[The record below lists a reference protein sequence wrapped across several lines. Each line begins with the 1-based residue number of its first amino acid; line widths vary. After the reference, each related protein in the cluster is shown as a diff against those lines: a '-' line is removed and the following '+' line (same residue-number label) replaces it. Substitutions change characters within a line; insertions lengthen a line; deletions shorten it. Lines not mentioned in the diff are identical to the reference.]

1 MQELFLELVQ
11 LSLIGSLF
19 VLAVMLVRIIFRK
32 APKWLFCLLWGVVA
46 LRLICPISVESELSL
61 VPDRLASGQIIS
73 NVGSDYVGEVNII
86 YENNAGYSNAVEAG
100 RQPIYSDNGYY
111 VVTEQCS
118 LEEPATIEDTVF
130 PILSWVWITGMAAM
144 LAYLAISFLL
154 LKRKMAEATLVMAP
168 MAIT

>member
-11 LSLIGSLF
+11 LSLTGSLF
-19 VLAVMLVRIIFRK
+19 VLAVMFVRIIFRK

-46 LRLICPISVESELSL
+46 LRLICPISVESDFSL

-73 NVGSDYVGEVNII
+73 NVGNNYIGEVNII

-111 VVTEQCS
+111 VVTEMDS
-118 LEEPATIEDTVF
+118 YDAPATVDETVY
-130 PILSWVWITGMAAM
+130 PVLSWIWLVGMVLM
-144 LAYLAISFLL
+144 LTYTAVSYLA
-154 LKRKMAEATLVMAP
+154 LKRKMEEATLSWQ
-168 MAIT
+168 